1 MLEIVNL
8 NFSYENK
15 EVFHNATF
23 VIKENEVV
31 HLRGDN
37 GVGKTTFYK
46 IISGIYNIEP
56 HLSTEVYINGE
67 KIEKENLKNY
77 VNYLPSIPYLFDYLS
92 GFENIDY
99 LLALFDLEESRDEV
113 LDNIKKL
120 DLFDSLDC
128 EIFKYSLGMKAK
140 LYIGVMI
147 ERKCPILIID
157 ELMSNLDK
165 ASQNFILEKLNR
177 KLHESNLSIVMSS
190 HTSEF
195 SSFEEIKQVRIVDKR
210 FVQQ

>member
-1 MLEIVNL
+1 
-8 NFSYENK
+8 
-15 EVFHNATF
+15 
-23 VIKENEVV
+23 
-31 HLRGDN
+31 
-37 GVGKTTFYK
+37 
-46 IISGIYNIEP
+46 
-56 HLSTEVYINGE
+56 
-67 KIEKENLKNY
+67 
-77 VNYLPSIPYLFDYLS
+77 
-92 GFENIDY
+92 
-99 LLALFDLEESRDEV
+99 
-113 LDNIKKL
+113 
-120 DLFDSLDC
+120 
-128 EIFKYSLGMKAK
+128 MKAK